1 MCELLGCRYPILQA
15 GMGGVARAELA
26 AAVALAGG
34 HGSLGMVRERP
45 ELISTEI
52 DAVRARTDQ
61 PFSVNVIPAATD
73 RRLLDEQLEVCFEKG
88 VHSVSLFWDVHADVI
103 QRIKSHGLLVI
114 HQVGSV
120 AQAQQAERAGADVV
134 VAQGFE
140 AGGHVHG
147 SVTSLVLLP
156 RVVQLLDVPVVAS
169 GGFAT
174 GESLV
179 AAWALGAAG
188 IQCGTAFLATAESFA
203 HDYHKEAVVAATEED
218 TVHTEIFAINWP
230 PHSSVRVLENSVTR
244 AEGGSA
250 PAAHAATA
258 AEPIAMDDG
267 RPILRTSTDS
277 PLRTTTGDLEPLAIF
292 AGQVTGQLDTLPTV
306 RERIDSIIS
315 AVECTVR
322 ALARGL
328 EVANTDFDGE
338 PCDSL
343 ADEARPYAS
352 SPCYQHELDDDLS
365 AD

>member
-1 MCELLGCRYPILQA
+1 
-15 GMGGVARAELA
+15 MGGVARSELV

-34 HGSLGMVRERP
+34 YGSLGMVRERP
-45 ELISTEI
+45 ELISNEI
-52 DAVRARTDQ
+52 DAVRARTDH

-73 RRLLDEQLEVCFEKG
+73 AHLLEEQLAVCFEKR

-103 QRIKSHGLLVI
+103 QRIKSHGLLVV

-120 AQAQQAERAGADVV
+120 AEAQQAERAGADVV

-156 RVVQLLDVPVVAS
+156 RVAQVLDVPVVAS

-174 GESLV
+174 GESMV

-203 HDYHKEAVVAATEED
+203 HDYHKQRVIAATEED
-218 TVHTEIFAINWP
+218 TVHTETFTINWP
-230 PHSSVRVLENSVTR
+230 PHSPVRVLENSVTR
-244 AEGGSA
+244 AEGDGT
-250 PAAHAATA
+250 PAARAATA

-292 AGQVTGQLDTLPTV
+292 AGQVTGQLDTLPSV
-306 RERIDSIIS
+306 RERIDAIVVG
-315 AVECTVR
+315 AERTLEALERGPR
-322 ALARGL
+322 APS
-328 EVANTDFDGE
+328 TDSDAQRRK
-338 PCDSL
+338 SSH
-343 ADEARPYAS
+343 DEARRYAS